1 MTKPLKL
8 LIVDPDGERRQ
19 RLLEALERETLIH
32 AMVVSD
38 TLGVHAR
45 VDAFD
50 PDMVIVAAQTAARDA
65 VEDLRGLGA
74 AANGPKSRPVV
85 MLVERLNAAE
95 AEDALRAGV
104 TAYVVE
110 DLDLERIRRVMDL
123 ATAQFRVF
131 GELRRDLNRAQTD
144 LADRK
149 TIERAKGLLMKR
161 RHLDEE
167 AAYKLLRAAAMN
179 QGRPIAAICKE
190 LLSAE
195 SLLGGGDL

>member
-1 MTKPLKL
+1 MTVPLKL
-8 LIVDPDGERRQ
+8 LIVDPDDERRD
-19 RLLEALERETLIH
+19 RLLAALKRETLIH
-32 AMVVSD
+32 AIVVND
-38 TLGVHAR
+38 TLGVHAL
-45 VDAFD
+45 VDEFD
-50 PDMVIVAAQTAARDA
+50 PDMVIVAAQTAARDS

-74 AANGPKSRPVV
+74 AASGGKSRPVV
-85 MLVERLNAAE
+85 MLVERLSAAE

-110 DLDLERIRRVMDL
+110 DLDLARIRRVMDL

-131 GELRRDLNRAQTD
+131 GELRRNLDRAHAD

-161 RHLDEE
+161 RQLDED

-190 LLSAE
+190 LLAAE
-195 SLLGGGDL
+195 ALLGGGDL